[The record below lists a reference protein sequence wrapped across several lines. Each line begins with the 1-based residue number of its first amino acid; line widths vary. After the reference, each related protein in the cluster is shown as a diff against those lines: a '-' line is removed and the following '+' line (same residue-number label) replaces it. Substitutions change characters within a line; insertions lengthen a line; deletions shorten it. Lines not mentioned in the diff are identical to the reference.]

1 MATEE
6 DVLELLQRQI
16 DSLKESRQQQLQ
28 LNADKAAAEAA
39 LRNAAI
45 QCAQGL
51 VKLNVGGVK
60 YTTSLTTLIA
70 VPDSFFASLFSGDWQ
85 STRTA
90 EGDIFVD
97 RDGELF
103 KHVLQYLRA
112 ARDQQPFACGTSLS
126 VDELAAI
133 AAEARFYGLAD
144 LESAAADCHN
154 KAGNEYKYLTIRNNI
169 SYVYEPKAT
178 VTLEKDN
185 SCTLKYVQV
194 VNPWQ
199 AAGVSYYCKQ
209 PSAMTEVGTWD
220 LGPDPGNLLHLHREG
235 WEFVHSS
242 GELYCNGMIILRRR
256 L

>member
-97 RDGELF
+97 RDGEVQTATFSRECALSTF
-103 KHVLQYLRA
+103 VQSFTGSTVSCSYSSTCCNTSELPATNSPLRVVQAFLWTSSQPLQ
-112 ARDQQPFACGTSLS
+112 
-126 VDELAAI
+126 
-133 AAEARFYGLAD
+133 
-144 LESAAADCHN
+144 
-154 KAGNEYKYLTIRNNI
+154 
-169 SYVYEPKAT
+169 
-178 VTLEKDN
+178 
-185 SCTLKYVQV
+185 LK
-194 VNPWQ
+194 P
-199 AAGVSYYCKQ
+199 ASMA
-209 PSAMTEVGTWD
+209 
-220 LGPDPGNLLHLHREG
+220 
-235 WEFVHSS
+235 
-242 GELYCNGMIILRRR
+242 
-256 L
+256 